1 MTLEQLLSDY
11 GYLALVVGCFL
22 EGETILVLAG
32 FAAHRGYLDL
42 RLTMLAAFAG
52 SVLGDQL
59 YFFLGRRYG
68 PRLLAR
74 RPGWQRA
81 AQAVDRRLQRHRD
94 LFVLGFRFLYGL
106 RTVSPFVIAI
116 GGVSLLRFTVL
127 NVIGA
132 AVWAVAF
139 AGAGYLFG
147 ESVRLLLGRVERYEL
162 VLFLGLAGAGLAVF
176 VWRTWRARRP
186 RPPAPN

>member
-1 MTLEQLLSDY
+1 MSFEQALTDY
-11 GYLALVVGCFL
+11 GYLALVIGCFL

-42 RLTMLAAFAG
+42 RWTMLAAFAG
-52 SVLGDQL
+52 SVLGDQF

-68 PRLLAR
+68 ARIVAR
-74 RPGWQRA
+74 RPTWQRA
-81 AQAVDRRLQRHRD
+81 AQVVDQRLRHHRD

-106 RTVSPFVIAI
+106 RTVSPFVIAV
-116 GGVSLLRFTVL
+116 GGVSAVRFTIL

-139 AGAGYLFG
+139 ACLGYAFG
-147 ESVRLLLGRVERYEL
+147 ETVQRLIGRVQRYEL
-162 VLFLGLAGAGLAVF
+162 GLFLGLAGAGLLF
-176 VWRTWRARRP
+176 WTWRTWRVRRP
-186 RPPAPN
+186 RLPKAN